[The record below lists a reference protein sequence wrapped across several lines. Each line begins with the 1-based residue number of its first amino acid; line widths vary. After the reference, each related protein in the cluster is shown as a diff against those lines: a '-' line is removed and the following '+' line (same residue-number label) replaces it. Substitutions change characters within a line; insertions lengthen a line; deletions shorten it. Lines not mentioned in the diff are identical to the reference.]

1 MRDRAVLASEP
12 IEHLDLHQV
21 VTSDVPTGERTL
33 ALRHDDC
40 FGLFNEIGDI
50 DAETRSEAGL
60 YRAGVRHLSR
70 LTLTVASQRP
80 LLLAA
85 APRED
90 NVLLVVNL
98 TNADLRG
105 EGGRIVLPRGT
116 LHITRSRFIW
126 QGVCYEMLRVRNF
139 ALHSVG
145 VELAIRF
152 YSDFENI
159 IDVRAQRRMDAAR
172 RRFERVEQDSVS
184 QSCLGP
190 DEVVRETI
198 VDCHTA
204 PESISSDSLKYRLQI
219 GSRGEKTI
227 SLAIGCASANRP
239 AQIGTFTRSLA
250 AAEDHARR
258 EGRPPTEVLATDPP
272 FNNWVRRAGA
282 DIGMMLTMTTQ
293 GRVPAAGLPWLDAPF
308 GRDAIITALQTLWLW
323 PDIARDVLRYLAARQ
338 ATDSSPGFGAEPGRI
353 LNEDRGGTL
362 HPNYFAVDTTPL
374 FVMLAGA
381 YFTRTADRDFVMQLW
396 PAISAALRWIDVYGD
411 VDGDGFVETRPR
423 SGDGDPAHLAWKSS
437 PDAVFHA
444 DGSLAH
450 GPLAMCEVQGYVYA
464 ARLGAARIARS
475 LGEMPRAVA
484 LVEAAQALQARF
496 NAAFWSED
504 VETYAI
510 ALDGDKKPCR
520 VRTSNAGQCL
530 YTGIA
535 HAERA
540 RQVIAGLGDEHL
552 FSGWGV
558 RTVADNE
565 LRYNPM
571 GYHSGSVWPHDNALI
586 AAGAAR
592 YDDKAF
598 ALRILNAQYEAA
610 RHFDL
615 TRLPELFCGFK
626 RRRREA
632 PLQFPVACSPHS
644 VSSAAG
650 FLMLQS
656 VLGIGIDA
664 LDRQIVLSH
673 PVVPNE
679 FSEVQVRNLVVA
691 DASVDFTVRRHG
703 SSVSVSVERREG
715 KIDLVIRS

>member
-1 MRDRAVLASEP
+1 MASEP
-12 IEHLDLHQV
+12 IEHLELHQV
-21 VTSDVPTGERTL
+21 VTADVPSGERVHV
-33 ALRHDDC
+33 LRHDDC

-70 LTLTVASQRP
+70 LTLTVAAQRP

-85 APRED
+85 GPRED

-98 TNADLRG
+98 TNADVRG
-105 EGGRIVLPRGT
+105 EGGRVVLPRGT
-116 LHITRSRFIW
+116 LHITRSRYLW
-126 QGVCYEMLRVRNF
+126 HGVCHELLRVRNF
-139 ALHSVG
+139 ALNSVS
-145 VELAIRF
+145 VELVVRF

-159 IDVRAQRRMDAAR
+159 VDVRAQRRMDATR
-172 RRFERVEQDSVS
+172 RRFERVERDSVS

-204 PESISSDSLKYRLQI
+204 PDAISSDSLKYRLQI

-227 SLAIGCASANRP
+227 ALAIGCAAANRP
-239 AQIGTFTRSLA
+239 VQISTFTRSLA

-258 EGRPPTEVLATDPP
+258 ESRPPTEVLASDAP
-272 FNNWVRRAGA
+272 FNAWVRRAGA
-282 DIGMMLTMTTQ
+282 DLGMMLTTTAQ

-308 GRDAIITALQTLWLW
+308 GRDAIITALQILWLW
-323 PDIARDVLRYLAARQ
+323 PEVARDVLRYLAARQ
-338 ATDSSPGFGAEPGRI
+338 ATDGAPGYGAEPGRI

-362 HPNYFAVDTTPL
+362 HPNYYAIDTTPL
-374 FVMLAGA
+374 FVLLAGA
-381 YFTRTADRDFVMQLW
+381 YYARTADRDFVMGIW
-396 PAISAALRWIDVYGD
+396 PTINAALRWIDVYGD
-411 VDGDGFVETRPR
+411 LDGDGFIESRPR
-423 SGDGDPAHLAWKSS
+423 AGSGEPAHSAWKSS
-437 PDAVFHA
+437 PDSVFHA
-444 DGSLAH
+444 DGTLAT
-450 GPLAMCEVQGYVYA
+450 GPLALCEVQGYVYA

-475 LGEMPRAVA
+475 LGEMPRAIA
-484 LVEAAQALQARF
+484 LVESAQALQAKF
-496 NAAFWSED
+496 NAAFWCD
-504 VETYAI
+504 DIETFAL

-520 VRTSNAGQCL
+520 VRSSNAGQCL
-530 YTGIA
+530 FTGIA

-558 RTVADNE
+558 RTVAENE

-571 GYHSGSVWPHDNALI
+571 GYHTGSVWPHDNSLI

-626 RRRREA
+626 RRPRDA
-632 PLQFPVACSPHS
+632 PLQFPVACSPQS
-644 VSSAAG
+644 VSSGAA

-664 LDRQIVLSH
+664 LDRQIVLAH
-673 PVVPNE
+673 PVVPND
-679 FSEVQVRNLVVA
+679 FSEVIVRNLAVN
-691 DASVDFTVRRHG
+691 DSSVDFTVRRHG